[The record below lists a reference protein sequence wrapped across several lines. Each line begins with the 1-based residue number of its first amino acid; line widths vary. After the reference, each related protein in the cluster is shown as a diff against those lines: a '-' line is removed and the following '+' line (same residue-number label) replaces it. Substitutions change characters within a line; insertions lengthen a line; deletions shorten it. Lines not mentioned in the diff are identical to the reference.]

1 MILIEVTHVH
11 FVFLDIQ
18 MNLNCNMFDIYLEL
32 HVDNQSLTTD
42 QNLIFDPKT
51 CAGLSKR
58 LQVLNTSGNRMI
70 DLCPLHQLSSLT
82 RYILV
87 QSDHRKIIG

>member
-1 MILIEVTHVH
+1 MILKEGHACV
-11 FVFLDIQ
+11 FCFLDIQ

-87 QSDHRKIIG
+87 QSDHRKTIG